1 MWGRLHGEP
10 IRGGNTDS
18 SEPKNSINGNGT
30 SADSCVSYVK
40 KEVVSSQDASGVV
53 SRNTVLTF
61 IRSDTRIYE
70 DVLTFVPLDIN
81 VLQSAMKNSNIRVS
95 KVELQ
100 RILDEEGIFSSSIG
114 NKRKLPNSDVS
125 GLDNSAATEL

>member
-1 MWGRLHGEP
+1 
-10 IRGGNTDS
+10 
-18 SEPKNSINGNGT
+18 
-30 SADSCVSYVK
+30 VK